1 MSEKGTHTGHGS
13 ARHRSER
20 RFTAIDLFAGCGGL
34 TSGLRAAGFEVL
46 AAIENDPD
54 AAATYEANHAH
65 VKLYETDI
73 RVVSPKRLL
82 RALKLPPGETLD
94 LVASCPPCQGFTRLT
109 ESGGR
114 PDRRN
119 GLVRQFLRFV
129 RALRPKVCMLENV
142 PGLLTTA
149 KGKRYFNELRR
160 GLEDAGYR
168 ASYGIVELADYGVPQ
183 FRKRLVLL
191 AARGEAIPVPGPT
204 HHDPARPGK
213 SGQRPWNTV
222 REAIGDFPKPPLRSA
237 VRSGDAILRYEW
249 HYSRDIARI
258 VRRRLSHALSNGRG
272 RTSLPP
278 SLRLACHARRPDGY
292 YDVYGVID
300 WDKPS
305 PTITSGCT
313 NASKGRFGHPRDPR
327 PLTATEAAVLQTFPL
342 SYKFKGS
349 GLESVAAQIG
359 NALPRRFAK
368 VVGRAIIRRLRA
380 YRDAATTVPPR
391 EVVVPSARGVEV
403 VRTPS
408 RRSRRD
414 PCAHRRPTA
423 SRRTSRLVLARG

>member
-1 MSEKGTHTGHGS
+1 MSENATRTGNGGVH
-13 ARHRSER
+13 RRSER
-20 RFTAIDLFAGCGGL
+20 RPTAIDLFAGCGGL
-34 TSGLRAAGFEVL
+34 SSGLRAAGFDVL
-46 AAIENDPD
+46 AAIEKDAD
-54 AAATYEANHAH
+54 AAATYKANHPN
-65 VKLYETDI
+65 VKLYEMDI
-73 RVVSPKRLL
+73 RLVSPTGLL
-82 RALKLPPGETLD
+82 RALKLLEGETLD
-94 LVASCPPCQGFTRLT
+94 LIAGCPPCQGFTRLT
-109 ESGGR
+109 ESMGR

-129 RALRPKVCMLENV
+129 RAIRPKVCMLENV
-142 PGLLTTA
+142 PGLLTTR

-168 ASYGIVELADYGVPQ
+168 VSYRIVELADYGVPQ

-191 AARGEAIPVPGPT
+191 AARGEAIPIPEAT
-204 HHDPARPGK
+204 HHDPAGSGK
-213 SGQRPWNTV
+213 TGQRPWKTV
-222 REAIGDFPKPPLRSA
+222 REAIGSLQNPPLRSA
-237 VRSGDAILRYEW
+237 VRSGDAVPPYEW
-249 HYSRDIARI
+249 HYSRDVATV
-258 VRRRLSHALSNGRG
+258 VRRRLEHALSNGRC

-278 SLRLACHARRPDGY
+278 TLRLACHERCPDGY

-313 NASKGRFGHPRDPR
+313 NASKGRFGHPREPR

-368 VVGRAIIRRLRA
+368 VVATAIIERLRA
-380 YRDAATTVPPR
+380 YAPAATAAPPR
-391 EVVVPSARGVEV
+391 EAVVPSARGVGV
-403 VRTPS
+403 ARAPS
-408 RRSRRD
+408 PRSRQGSS
-414 PCAHRRPTA
+414 ARRKPTA
-423 SRRTSRLVLARG
+423 STRTSRFA